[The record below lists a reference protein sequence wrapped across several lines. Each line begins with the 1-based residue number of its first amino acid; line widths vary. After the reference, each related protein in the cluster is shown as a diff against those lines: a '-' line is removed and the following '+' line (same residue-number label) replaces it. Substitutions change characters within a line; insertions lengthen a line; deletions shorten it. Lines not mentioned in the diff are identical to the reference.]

1 MSQNN
6 QVKADYGKI
15 GGQFIPIV
23 SPFLRFAGD
32 VFRSKEEKEAMD
44 VLRQQ
49 EAQAK
54 ILGDATGGLNYN
66 QPGYGNMMNDPAYQQ
81 IQKYNQAMF
90 DARRADMVNTALA
103 LEPITD
109 RSKQRDLL
117 RQAGMARLRNQLA
130 TQQGL
135 TLQGQMGAQ
144 QMAGQGLVGATTA
157 LTSNYQYQ

>member
-1 MSQNN
+1 
-6 QVKADYGKI
+6 
-15 GGQFIPIV
+15 
-23 SPFLRFAGD
+23 
-32 VFRSKEEKEAMD
+32 
-44 VLRQQ
+44 
-49 EAQAK
+49 
-54 ILGDATGGLNYN
+54 
-66 QPGYGNMMNDPAYQQ
+66 MNDPAYQQ
-81 IQKYNQAMF
+81 IQKYNQSMF

-144 QMAGQGLVGATTA
+144 QMAGEGLRGATTA

>member
-1 MSQNN
+1 MSKNN
-6 QVKADYGKI
+6 QVKADYGKV
-15 GGQFIPIV
+15 GGAFIPIV
-23 SPFLRFAGD
+23 SPFLRMAGD
-32 VFRSKEEKEAMD
+32 VFRSKEERDAMNI
-44 VLRQQ
+44 LRQQ
-49 EAQAK
+49 EAQSR
-54 ILGDATGGLNYN
+54 ILGDPTGGLNYN
-66 QPGYGNMMNDPAYQQ
+66 QTGYGNMMNDPAYQQ

-144 QMAGQGLVGATTA
+144 QMAGEGLRGATTA

>member
-15 GGQFIPIV
+15 GGAFVPIV
-23 SPFLRFAGD
+23 SPFLRMAGD
-32 VFRSKEEKEAMD
+32 VFRSKEERDAMN

-49 EAQAK
+49 EAQSK
-54 ILGDATGGLNYN
+54 ILGDATGGLNYCET
-66 QPGYGNMMNDPAYQQ
+66 GYGNMMTDPAYQN
-81 IQKYNQAMF
+81 IMKYNQAMQ
-90 DARRADMVNTALA
+90 DARRADMVKTALD

>member
-6 QVKADYGKI
+6 QKQADYGKI
-15 GGQFIPIV
+15 GGAFIPIV

-32 VFRSKEEKEAMD
+32 VFRPKEEAMD

-49 EAQAK
+49 EAQSK

-66 QPGYGNMMNDPAYQQ
+66 QTGYGNMMNDPAYQQ

-144 QMAGQGLVGATTA
+144 QMAGEGLRGATTA

>member
-1 MSQNN
+1 M
-6 QVKADYGKI
+6 VK
-15 GGQFIPIV
+15 
-23 SPFLRFAGD
+23 
-32 VFRSKEEKEAMD
+32 
-44 VLRQQ
+44 
-49 EAQAK
+49 
-54 ILGDATGGLNYN
+54 
-66 QPGYGNMMNDPAYQQ
+66 
-81 IQKYNQAMF
+81 
-90 DARRADMVNTALA
+90 TALD

-157 LTSNYQYQ
+157 LTSNDCN

>member
-6 QVKADYGKI
+6 QLKADYGKV
-15 GGQFIPIV
+15 GGAFIPVV
-23 SPFLRFAGD
+23 SPLLRFAGD

-44 VLRQQ
+44 QLRQQ
-49 EAQAK
+49 EAQSK
-54 ILGDATGGLNYN
+54 ILGPAAAGLNYN
-66 QPGYGNMMNDPAYQQ
+66 QTGYGNMMNDPAYQS
-81 IQKYNQAMF
+81 IQNYNQAMY
-90 DARRADMVNTALA
+90 DARRDDMVNTALA

>member
-6 QVKADYGKI
+6 QKQADYGKI
-15 GGQFIPIV
+15 GGAFIPIV

-32 VFRSKEEKEAMD
+32 VFRPKEEKEAMD

-49 EAQAK
+49 EAQSK
-54 ILGDATGGLNYN
+54 ILGDATGGLNYSET
-66 QPGYGNMMNDPAYQQ
+66 GYGNMMTDPAYQN
-81 IQKYNQAMF
+81 IMKYNQAMQ
-90 DARRADMVNTALA
+90 DARRADMVDTALA

-144 QMAGQGLVGATTA
+144 QMAGQGLIGATTA